1 MATIHPSTD
10 FRSDTVTW
18 PTPAMVEAMATAEL
32 GDDVYG
38 EDPTVNELETLAASL
53 LGKAAGLFVT
63 SGTQGNLIAA
73 LTHAQRGDEAI
84 LGEDAHTFCWEAG
97 GIAVLGGITTRPL
110 PTDSRGRMAVDQIK
124 AAIRSDN
131 PHLPHS
137 RLVLLEN
144 SSGGNHGAAIEP
156 EYFAAVSAVAQAHDL
171 KIHLDGAR
179 LFNAATALGIDP
191 TAITTQVDSVSICL
205 SKGLCAPV
213 GSMLLGSEEFIH
225 QARRHRKLLGG
236 GMRQAGGLAAAGII
250 ALKTM
255 TQRLQADHDN
265 ALALAQGLA
274 TIPGIKLDPQV
285 VETNMVFFDLEND
298 LNLAPEQLIKTLK
311 IDYGLYIGG
320 YGDRTLRAVTHYWIE
335 PSQVDRLVEAIRAI
349 VALHPTPGYT

>member
-1 MATIHPSTD
+1 MATIHPSVD

-18 PTPAMVEAMATAEL
+18 PTPAMVEAMATAEI

-38 EDPTVNELETLAASL
+38 EDPTVNELESLAAAL
-53 LGKAAGLFVT
+53 LGKEAGLFVT

-110 PTDSRGRMAVDQIK
+110 PTDSRGRMNVEQIK
-124 AAIRSDN
+124 SAIRVDN

-137 RLVLLEN
+137 RLILLEN

-156 EYFAAVSAVAQAHDL
+156 EYFEAIATLAQAHNL
-171 KIHLDGAR
+171 RVHLDGAR
-179 LFNAATALGIDP
+179 LFNAATALGVDP
-191 TAITTQVDSVSICL
+191 TVITTHVDSVSVCL

-213 GSMLLGSEEFIH
+213 GSLLVGSKDFIH

-255 TQRLQADHDN
+255 TQRLQTDHDN

-274 TIPGIKLDPQV
+274 TIPGIAIDPAV
-285 VETNMVFFDLEND
+285 VETNMVFFDLAEEVAI
-298 LNLAPEQLIKTLK
+298 APETLIKALK
-311 IDYGLYIGG
+311 VDHGLHIGG
-320 YGDRTLRAVTHYWIE
+320 YGDRRLRAVTHYWIE
-335 PSQVDRLVEAIRAI
+335 RSQVERLVEAIRTI
-349 VALHPTPGYT
+349 LTRG

>member
-1 MATIHPSTD
+1 MATIHPSID

-38 EDPTVNELETLAASL
+38 EDPTVKELEALAANL
-53 LGKAAGLFVT
+53 LGKEAGLFVT

-97 GIAVLGGITTRPL
+97 GIAVLGGITPRPL
-110 PTDSRGRMAVDQIK
+110 PTDSRGQMDLARIK
-124 AAIRSDN
+124 AALRVDN

-137 RLVLLEN
+137 RLILLEN
-144 SSGGNHGAAIEP
+144 SSGGNNGAAIAP
-156 EYFAAVSAVAQAHDL
+156 DYFAAISALAQQQQL
-171 KIHLDGAR
+171 RVHLDGAR
-179 LFNAATALGIDP
+179 LFNAVTALGVDP
-191 TAITTQVDSVSICL
+191 TAITTAVDSVSVCL

-213 GSMLLGSEEFIH
+213 GSVLVGSEAFIH

-236 GMRQAGGLAAAGII
+236 GMRQAGGLAAAGIL

-255 TQRLQADHDN
+255 TQRLQTDHDN
-265 ALALAQGLA
+265 AQALAQGLA
-274 TIPGIKLDPQV
+274 TIPGIELDPQV
-285 VETNMVFFDLEND
+285 VETNMVFFDLAD
-298 LNLAPEQLIKTLK
+298 GVAIAPEQLIQALK
-311 IDYGLYIGG
+311 VDYGLYLGG
-320 YGDRTLRAVTHYWIE
+320 YGNRTLRAVTHYWIE
-335 PSQVDRLVEAIRAI
+335 PPQVKRLVDAIRTLLKA
-349 VALHPTPGYT
+349 A

>member
-1 MATIHPSTD
+1 MATIHPAAD

-18 PTPAMVEAMATAEL
+18 PTPAMVEAIATAEL

-53 LGKAAGLFVT
+53 LGKEAGLFVT

-110 PTDSRGRMAVDQIK
+110 PTDSRGRMALEAIA
-124 AAIRSDN
+124 AAIRADN

-137 RLVLLEN
+137 RLILLEN
-144 SSGGNHGAAIEP
+144 SSGGNNGAAIEP
-156 EYFAAVSAVAQAHDL
+156 DYFASISALAQLHNL
-171 KIHLDGAR
+171 SVHLDGAR
-179 LFNAATALGIDP
+179 LFNAVTALGVDP
-191 TAITTQVDSVSICL
+191 TAITTHVDSVSVCL

-213 GSMLLGSEEFIH
+213 GSVLVGSQAFIR

-236 GMRQAGGLAAAGII
+236 GMRQAGVLAAAGIL
-250 ALKTM
+250 ALRTM
-255 TQRLQADHDN
+255 TQRLQADHAN
-265 ALALAQGLA
+265 AQALAQGLA
-274 TIPGIKLDPQV
+274 TIAGIEIDPAV
-285 VETNMVFFDLEND
+285 VETNMVFFDLAQD
-298 LNLAPEQLIKTLK
+298 VAIAPEHLIKTLRA
-311 IDYGLYIGG
+311 DYGLYIGG
-320 YGDRTLRAVTHYWIE
+320 YGDRTLRAVTHYWVQR
-335 PSQVDRLVEAIRAI
+335 SQVEQLIEAIRRILTA
-349 VALHPTPGYT
+349 AGE

>member
-1 MATIHPSTD
+1 MATIHPATD

-38 EDPTVNELETLAASL
+38 EDPTVNELESLAASL
-53 LGKAAGLFVT
+53 LGKESGLFVT

-110 PTDSRGRMAVDQIK
+110 PTDSRGRMAIDQIK
-124 AAIRSDN
+124 AAIRPDN

-137 RLVLLEN
+137 RLILLEN
-144 SSGGNHGAAIEP
+144 SSGGNHGAAIAP
-156 EYFAAVSAVAQAHDL
+156 DYFAAVSAVAQAHGL

-179 LFNAATALGIDP
+179 LFNAATALGVDP
-191 TAITTQVDSVSICL
+191 TAITTPVDSVSVCL

-213 GSMLLGSEEFIH
+213 GSVLVGSEAFIN

-250 ALKTM
+250 ALKAM
-255 TQRLQADHDN
+255 TQRLQTDHDN
-265 ALALAQGLA
+265 AQALAQGLA
-274 TIPGIKLDPQV
+274 TIAGINIDPQV
-285 VETNMVFFDLEND
+285 VETNMVFF
-298 LNLAPEQLIKTLK
+298 NLATDVAITPEHLVKTLRA
-311 IDYGLYIGG
+311 DYGLYIGG
-320 YGDRTLRAVTHYWIE
+320 YGDRTLRAVTHYWIDAD
-335 PSQVDRLVEAIRAI
+335 QCDRLVQAIRTI
-349 VALHPTPGYT
+349 VTGG

>member
-1 MATIHPSTD
+1 MPAPHPSTD

-38 EDPTVNELETLAASL
+38 EDPTVNELEALAASL
-53 LGKAAGLFVT
+53 LGKEAGLFVT

-97 GIAVLGGITTRPL
+97 GIAVLGGITPRPL
-110 PTDSRGRMAVDQIK
+110 PTDSRGRMAIDQIK
-124 AAIRSDN
+124 AAIRVDN

-137 RLVLLEN
+137 RLILLEN
-144 SSGGNHGAAIEP
+144 SSGGNNGAAIEP
-156 EYFAAVSAVAQAHDL
+156 EYFAAIGTLAQTHQL
-171 KIHLDGAR
+171 KVHLDGAR
-179 LFNAATALGIDP
+179 LFNAVTALGVDP
-191 TAITTQVDSVSICL
+191 TAITAHVDSVSVCL

-213 GSMLLGSEEFIH
+213 GSLLVGSEAFIH

-265 ALALAQGLA
+265 AQALAQGLA
-274 TIPGIKLDPQV
+274 TIPGIAIDPAV
-285 VETNMVFFDLEND
+285 VETNMVFFDLAEGV
-298 LNLAPEQLIKTLK
+298 AISPEDLIKTLK
-311 IDYGLYIGG
+311 LEYGLHIGG
-320 YGDRTLRAVTHYWIE
+320 YGSRTLRAVTHYWIE
-335 PSQVDRLVEAIRAI
+335 PSQVERLVAAIRAI
-349 VALHPTPGYT
+349 VEGSK

>member
-1 MATIHPSTD
+1 MATIHPSVD

-18 PTPAMVEAMATAEL
+18 PTPAMVEAMAKAEI

-38 EDPTVNELETLAASL
+38 EDPTVNELESLAAAL
-53 LGKAAGLFVT
+53 LGKEAGLFVT

-110 PTDSRGRMAVDQIK
+110 PTDSRGRMALDRIK
-124 AAIRSDN
+124 TALRVDN

-137 RLVLLEN
+137 RLILLEN
-144 SSGGNHGAAIEP
+144 SSGGNNGAAIEP
-156 EYFAAVSAVAQAHDL
+156 EYFESIAALAKQNNLSV
-171 KIHLDGAR
+171 HLDGAR
-179 LFNAATALGIDP
+179 LFNAATALGVDP
-191 TAITTQVDSVSICL
+191 TVISTHVASVSVCL

-213 GSMLLGSEEFIH
+213 GSVLVGSEAFIH

-236 GMRQAGGLAAAGII
+236 GMRQAGILAAAGII

-255 TQRLQADHDN
+255 SQRLQIDHDN
-265 ALALAQGLA
+265 AQALAQGLA
-274 TIPGIKLDPQV
+274 TIPGIAIDPAV
-285 VETNMVFFDLEND
+285 VETNMVFFDLAED
-298 LNLAPEQLIKTLK
+298 VSISPEALIKTLRTS
-311 IDYGLYIGG
+311 YGLYMGG

-335 PSQVDRLVEAIRAI
+335 RPQVERLVDAIRTILAGA
-349 VALHPTPGYT
+349 V

>member
-1 MATIHPSTD
+1 MPTPHPATD

-18 PTPAMVEAMATAEL
+18 PTPAMIEAMATAEL

-38 EDPTVNELETLAASL
+38 EDPAVNELEALAAHL
-53 LGKAAGLFVT
+53 LGKEAGLFVT

-97 GIAVLGGITTRPL
+97 GIAVLGGITPRPL
-110 PTDSRGRMAVDQIK
+110 PTDSRGRIAIDRIK
-124 AAIRSDN
+124 AAIRIDN

-137 RLVLLEN
+137 RLILLEN
-144 SSGGNHGAAIEP
+144 SSGGNNGAAIAP
-156 EYFAAVSAVAQAHDL
+156 DYFAAIATLAQAHQL
-171 KIHLDGAR
+171 KVHLDGAR
-179 LFNAATALGIDP
+179 LFNAVTALGIDS
-191 TAITTQVDSVSICL
+191 TAITTHVDSVSVCL

-213 GSMLLGSEEFIH
+213 GSLLVGSEAFIH

-236 GMRQAGGLAAAGII
+236 GMRQAGGLAAAGIV

-265 ALALAQGLA
+265 AKALAQGLA
-274 TIPGIKLDPQV
+274 TIPGIAIDPAV
-285 VETNMVFFDLEND
+285 VETNMVFFDLAEGV
-298 LNLAPEQLIKTLK
+298 AVSPEALIKTLRVE
-311 IDYGLYIGG
+311 YGLHIGG
-320 YGDRTLRAVTHYWIE
+320 YGGCTLRAVTHYWIE
-335 PSQVDRLVEAIRAI
+335 PSQVERLVEAIRAI
-349 VALHPTPGYT
+349 VEGKG

>member
-1 MATIHPSTD
+1 MATIHPSAD

-18 PTPAMVEAMATAEL
+18 PTPAMHEAMAAAEL

-38 EDPTVNELETLAASL
+38 EDPTVNELETLAANL
-53 LGKAAGLFVT
+53 LGKEAGLFVT

-110 PTDSRGRMAVDQIK
+110 PTDSRGRMALEAIA
-124 AAIRSDN
+124 AAIRVDN

-137 RLVLLEN
+137 RLILLEN
-144 SSGGNHGAAIEP
+144 SSGGNNGAAIAP
-156 EYFAAVSAVAQAHDL
+156 EYFESISTLAQSHNL
-171 KIHLDGAR
+171 SVHLDGAR
-179 LFNAATALGIDP
+179 LFNATTALGVDP
-191 TAITTQVDSVSICL
+191 TAITSHVDSVSVCL

-213 GSMLLGSEEFIH
+213 GSVLVGSEAFIH

-236 GMRQAGGLAAAGII
+236 GMRQAGVLAAAGIL

-255 TQRLQADHDN
+255 TQRLQTDHDN
-265 ALALAQGLA
+265 AQALAQGLA
-274 TIPGIKLDPQV
+274 NIPGLEIDPAV
-285 VETNMVFFDLEND
+285 VETNMVFF
-298 LNLAPEQLIKTLK
+298 NLAQDIDISPEHLIKTLRA
-311 IDYGLYIGG
+311 DYGLYTGG
-320 YGDRTLRAVTHYWIE
+320 YGDRTLRAVTHYWIQR
-335 PSQVDRLVEAIRAI
+335 PQVEQLVEAIRTI
-349 VALHPTPGYT
+349 LTRG

>member
-1 MATIHPSTD
+1 MATIHPSVD

-18 PTPAMVEAMATAEL
+18 PTPAMQDAMAAAEL

-38 EDPTVNELETLAASL
+38 EDPTVNELETLAAAL

-110 PTDSRGRMAVDQIK
+110 PTDSRGRMALDRIQ
-124 AAIRSDN
+124 AAMRVDN

-144 SSGGNHGAAIEP
+144 SSGGNNGAAIEP
-156 EYFAAVSAVAQAHDL
+156 DYFAAVSALAQTHDL
-171 KIHLDGAR
+171 RVHLDGAR
-179 LFNAATALGIDP
+179 LFNAATALGLDP
-191 TAITTQVDSVSICL
+191 TAITTHVDSVSVCL

-213 GSMLLGSEEFIH
+213 GSVLVGSEAFIH
-225 QARRHRKLLGG
+225 RARRHRKLLGG
-236 GMRQAGGLAAAGII
+236 GMRQAGMLAAAGIL
-250 ALKTM
+250 ALQTM
-255 TQRLQADHDN
+255 TQRLQTDHDN
-265 ALALAQGLA
+265 AQTLAQGLA
-274 TIPGIKLDPQV
+274 AIPGIEIDPAV
-285 VETNMVFFDLEND
+285 VETNMVFF
-298 LNLAPEQLIKTLK
+298 NLAEDVAMAPERLIETLRA
-311 IDYGLYIGG
+311 DYGLYLGG

-335 PSQVDRLVEAIRAI
+335 PPQVERLVEAVSAI
-349 VALHPTPGYT
+349 LATAGE

>member
-18 PTPAMVEAMATAEL
+18 PTPTMIEAMATAEL

-38 EDPTVNELETLAASL
+38 EDPTVNQLETLAANL
-53 LGKAAGLFVT
+53 LGKEAGLFVT

-84 LGEDAHTFCWEAG
+84 LGADAHTFCWEAG
-97 GIAVLGGITTRPL
+97 GIAVLGGITPRPL
-110 PTDSRGRMAVDQIK
+110 PTDSRGRMALDQIK

-137 RLVLLEN
+137 RLILLEN
-144 SSGGNHGAAIEP
+144 SSGGNHGAAIELD
-156 EYFAAVSAVAQAHDL
+156 YFAAIYTLAQTHDL
-171 KIHLDGAR
+171 KVHLDGAR
-179 LFNAATALGIDP
+179 LFNATTALGLDP
-191 TAITTQVDSVSICL
+191 AAMAAQVDSVSICL

-213 GSMLLGSEEFIH
+213 GSLLVGSKAFIH

-255 TQRLQADHDN
+255 TQRLQSDHDQ
-265 ALALAQGLA
+265 AQTLAQGLA
-274 TIPGIKLDPQV
+274 TIPGIDIDPAV
-285 VETNMVFFDLEND
+285 VETNMVFFDLAAEVPVTP
-298 LNLAPEQLIKTLK
+298 AELIKTLQLE
-311 IDYGLYIGG
+311 YGLYLGG

-335 PSQVDRLVEAIRAI
+335 PAQVERLVNAIRAI
-349 VALHPTPGYT
+349 VATQ

>member
-1 MATIHPSTD
+1 MATLHPSTD

-53 LGKAAGLFVT
+53 LGKEAGLFVT

-84 LGEDAHTFCWEAG
+84 LGDDAHTYCWEAG
-97 GIAVLGGITTRPL
+97 GIAVLGGITPRPL
-110 PTDSRGRMAVDQIK
+110 PTDHRGRMAIEQIQ
-124 AAIRSDN
+124 AAIRGDD
-131 PHLPHS
+131 PHWPRS

-156 EYFAAVSAVAQAHDL
+156 DYFAAIAALAAAHDL
-171 KIHLDGAR
+171 RVHLDGAR
-179 LFNAATALGIDP
+179 LFNAATALQLDP
-191 TAITTQVDSVSICL
+191 TAITTHVDSVSVCL

-213 GSMLLGSEEFIH
+213 GSVLVGSQAFIH

-255 TQRLQADHDN
+255 TQRLQVDHDH
-265 ALALAQGLA
+265 AQALAQGLA
-274 TIPGIKLDPQV
+274 TIPGIDIDPRQ
-285 VETNMVFFDLEND
+285 VETNMVFFDLAEGVA
-298 LNLAPEQLIKTLK
+298 LTPETLIKTLK
-311 IDYGLYIGG
+311 TDYGLHIGG
-320 YGDRTLRAVTHYWIE
+320 YSGRRLRAVTHYWIE
-335 PSQVDRLVEAIRAI
+335 LPQVERLVAAVAAILAS
-349 VALHPTPGYT
+349 A